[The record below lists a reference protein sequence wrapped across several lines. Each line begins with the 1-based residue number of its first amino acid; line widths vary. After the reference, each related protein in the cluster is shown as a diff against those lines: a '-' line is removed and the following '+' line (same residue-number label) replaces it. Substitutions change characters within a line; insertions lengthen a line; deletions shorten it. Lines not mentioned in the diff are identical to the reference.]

1 MLSPILK
8 WAGGKRRLLPSIIE
22 RVPNSFNK
30 YVEPFVGGGA
40 MFFELK
46 NRGWITSA
54 TLSDLNSDLISLYT
68 IIRDKPEELI
78 DSLENIDYKNNRED
92 YNSARDEFN
101 SNPFPVRKTALMI
114 YLNRHCF
121 NGLYRVNSSGK
132 FNVPFGKY
140 KSPGVPSREQIM
152 EISRSLKNVEIKH
165 CDFESVIREAKHEDY
180 VYIDPPYHPI
190 SETSFFTSYS
200 SGGFGEQ
207 EQRRL
212 AKAFMSASSLGVFLM
227 ISNSDSSLIRE
238 LYSDFNI
245 SNVLAARSIN
255 SNGKGRGKINEVLIT
270 NY

>member
-1 MLSPILK
+1 MLK
-8 WAGGKRRLLPSIIE
+8 WAGGKRKLLPSMIE
-22 RVPNSFNK
+22 RIPDSFNR

-54 TLSDLNSDLISLYT
+54 ILSDVNSELISLYT
-68 IIRDKPEELI
+68 IIRDSPEQLI
-78 DSLENIDYKNNRED
+78 ESLEDIDYRNNREAF
-92 YNSARDEFN
+92 NRAREEFN
-101 SNPFPVRKTALMI
+101 SNPLPVRKAALMI

-121 NGLYRVNSSGK
+121 NGLYRVNFSGK
-132 FNVPFGKY
+132 FNVPFGRY
-140 KSPGVPSREQIM
+140 NNPVIPGKEQII
-152 EISRSLKNVEIKH
+152 EVSASLKHVDLKC
-165 CDFESVIREAKHEDY
+165 CDFENSIREAREEDF
-180 VYIDPPYHPI
+180 VYLDPPYQPI
-190 SETSFFTSYS
+190 SETSSFTSYS
-200 SGGFGEQ
+200 SGGFGEK

-212 AKAFMSASSLGVFLM
+212 AKAFRDASSSGVFLM
-227 ISNSDSSLIRE
+227 LSNSDSSLIRE